1 MEQSKGH
8 RGNNVLTVLMQAKG
22 ISLQQA
28 ADEVGE
34 HSAKL
39 MKDLEDAKKRL
50 PSWGARVDADVARYI
65 HALEDWVIG
74 NLEWSF
80 ESARYFGPSRD
91 EVKKTRVVL
100 LSPSCC

>member
-8 RGNNVLTVLMQAKG
+8 HGNNVLTVLMQAKR

-34 HSAKL
+34 HFAKL

-50 PSWGARVDADVARYI
+50 PGWGARVDADVARYI
-65 HALEDWVIG
+65 GALEDWVIG

-80 ESARYFGPSRD
+80 ETARYFGPTHN
-91 EVKKTRVVL
+91 EVKKTRVVSL
-100 LSPSCC
+100 RSRRC

>member
-8 RGNNVLTVLMQAKG
+8 RGNNILTVLMEAKG

-28 ADEVGE
+28 ANTVGE

-39 MKDLEDAKKRL
+39 MEDLNDAKKRL
-50 PSWGARVDADVARYI
+50 PNWGGRIDIDVARYI
-65 HALEDWVIG
+65 GALEDWVIG

-80 ESARYFGPSRD
+80 KTVRYFGPTHD
-91 EVKKTRVVL
+91 EVKKSRVVAL
-100 LSPSCC
+100 RSRHY

>member
-1 MEQSKGH
+1 MRE
-8 RGNNVLTVLMQAKG
+8 KG

-34 HSAKL
+34 RSSKL
-39 MKDLEDAKKRL
+39 MKDLEDAKNRL
-50 PSWGARVDADVARYI
+50 PSWGVRVDADVARYI

-80 ESARYFGPSRD
+80 ETVRYFGPTHD
-91 EVKKTRVVL
+91 EVRKTRVIF
-100 LSPSCC
+100 LSPSHC

>member
-8 RGNNVLTVLMQAKG
+8 RGNNILTVLMQAKG

-34 HSAKL
+34 HSTKL

-50 PSWGARVDADVARYI
+50 PSWGACVDADVARYVR
-65 HALEDWVIG
+65 ALEDWVIG

-80 ESARYFGPSRD
+80 ETVRYFGPTHD
-91 EVKKTRVVL
+91 EVKKTRVVFL
-100 LSPSCC
+100 RPSDC

>member
-8 RGNNVLTVLMQAKG
+8 RGNNILTVLMGAKG

-28 ADEVGE
+28 ANTVGE

-39 MKDLEDAKKRL
+39 MKDLNDAKKRL
-50 PSWGARVDADVARYI
+50 PSWGAPVDADVARYI
-65 HALEDWVIG
+65 RALEDWVIG

-80 ESARYFGPSRD
+80 KTVRYFGPTHE
-91 EVKKTRVVL
+91 EVKKTRIVAL
-100 LSPSCC
+100 RSRHC

>member
-8 RGNNVLTVLMQAKG
+8 RGNNILTVLMEAKQ

-28 ADEVGE
+28 ADTVGE

-39 MKDLEDAKKRL
+39 MKDLNDAKERL

-65 HALEDWVIG
+65 RALEDWVIG

-80 ESARYFGPSRD
+80 KTVRYFGPTHD
-91 EVKKTRVVL
+91 EVKKTRIVIL
-100 LSPSCC
+100 RSRRS